1 MKWLFVILLLVNAGF
16 FAYMQFGGRPSG
28 ESLEAHAPINDD
40 KIKVLPN
47 VSSSTAIPTPT
58 P

>member
-1 MKWLFVILLLVNAGF
+1 MKWLFVTLLLVNVGF
-16 FAYMQFGGRPSG
+16 FAYMQLGGRPSG

-47 VSSSTAIPTPT
+47 ASPVSAIPTPT

>member
-1 MKWLFVILLLVNAGF
+1 MKWLFVTLLLVNAGF
-16 FAYMQFGGRPSG
+16 FAYMQLAGRPSG

-47 VSSSTAIPTPT
+47 TSPGSATPTPT